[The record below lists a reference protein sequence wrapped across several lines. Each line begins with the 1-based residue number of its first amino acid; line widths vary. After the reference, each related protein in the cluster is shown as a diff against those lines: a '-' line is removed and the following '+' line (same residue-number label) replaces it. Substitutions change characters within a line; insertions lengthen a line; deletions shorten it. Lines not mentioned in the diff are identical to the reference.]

1 MQLQEDVQQF
11 FKFLNAEKGYSK
23 HTIAAYGRDIQQFI
37 EFLQDEH
44 ARELNR
50 PSEIEKEHVRSYL
63 VHLVRYGLNKR
74 SVGRKLSAI
83 RAFFKYL
90 VRMNILEKDPSS
102 ALVPPKAGKYLPTF
116 LNEREIADALKI
128 TVSKS
133 NSLRDKTIIELFY
146 GTGMRL
152 SELSNLNITD
162 IDFGAAT
169 VRVFGKGAKERIIP
183 IGPQLIKVL
192 RHYLKERLG
201 DSKSKSEA
209 VFLNASGKR
218 LSNRRIQMVV
228 KNQLQQVSTQQKL
241 SPHVIRH
248 SFATHLL
255 NRGANLEAVKE
266 LLGHQS
272 LSTTQIYTH
281 LTTDH
286 LRQVYKQAFPRSRE

>member
-1 MQLQEDVQQF
+1 MQLQKDVQQF
-11 FKFLNAEKGYSK
+11 LVFLNTEKGYSK

-37 EFLQDEH
+37 EFWQDEH
-44 ARELNR
+44 DRELDQS
-50 PSEIEKEHVRSYL
+50 SEIEKEHVRSYL

-83 RAFFKYL
+83 RAFFRYL
-90 VRMNILEKDPSS
+90 VRMNILEKDPSV

-116 LNEREIADALKI
+116 LNEREIADVLKI
-128 TVSKS
+128 TSSKS
-133 NSLRDKTIIELFY
+133 NNLRDKTIIELFY

-152 SELSNLNITD
+152 SELSNLNIMD

-183 IGPQLIKVL
+183 IGPQLIKAL
-192 RHYLKERLG
+192 RHYYNERLG

-209 VFLNASGKR
+209 VFLNASGNR
-218 LSNRRIQMVV
+218 LSNRRIQMIV